1 MPDPIT
7 HASLAY
13 VFARRSFK
21 NHTLL
26 FVLAGLSPDIDV
38 FIGGIFILLSGP
50 WPASLTD
57 FLNESMIFHPGLSA
71 AIWFVPIYSLILAW
85 VFRKIGKKAA
95 ETNFSRIYTLV
106 LAGML
111 LHLGL
116 DFLQT
121 GNRPLWPLDV
131 TAGLNILPYS
141 PAGRFWTML
150 AAVGLLIFDGLLA
163 YQRRQPRKSRKTR
176 QN

>member
-7 HASLAY
+7 HATLSYL
-13 VFARRSFK
+13 VARHRFK
-21 NHTLL
+21 NQKLL

-38 FIGGIFILLSGP
+38 FIGGIFILLAGP
-50 WPASLTD
+50 WPASLAD

-71 AIWFVPIYSLILAW
+71 AIWFVPIYGLMLAW
-85 VFRKIGKKAA
+85 VFRKIGKNAA
-95 ETNFSRIYTLV
+95 ETNFSRIYALV

-116 DFLQT
+116 DLLQT

-131 TAGLNILPYS
+131 TAGLDILPYS
-141 PAGRFWTML
+141 PAGRFWTMIV
-150 AAVGLLIFDGLLA
+150 AIGLLIFDGLVA
-163 YQRRQPRKSRKTR
+163 YQRRRSRQSRKTR
-176 QN
+176 